1 MTFSKHNCFR
11 LTIRNVNMMR
21 WYTNNVYVESFRLT
35 IRNVNVLKDFVEFTS
50 IYVLD

>member
-1 MTFSKHNCFR
+1 
-11 LTIRNVNMMR
+11 MMR